1 MLGAIVVIAA
11 AAIVGS
17 IELPSLFRKRW
28 GKEIFLY
35 VLMLAVGTT
44 YSIFAVRLA
53 RVPSPV
59 GIIAMALEPVERW
72 MNSLF

>member
-1 MLGAIVVIAA
+1 MFGAIVVVAA
-11 AAIVGS
+11 AALVGS
-17 IELPSLFRKRW
+17 LELPSLFRKRW
-28 GKEIFLY
+28 GKEIVLY
-35 VLMLAVGTT
+35 VLMLAVGTI

-59 GIIAMALEPVERW
+59 GIMATLSKHLERW